1 MREIIIRIPGQKKDL
16 ILGELE
22 DDLTIDA
29 LKEIIHQKHEDQP
42 DPAQQRL
49 IHSGKMLENGQRL
62 DELNLNSDNQ
72 GSAVIHLVVSK
83 VGFLLFY
90 IESYCDYFLKHKK
103 QFF

>member
-83 VGFLLFY
+83 VGFFN
-90 IESYCDYFLKHKK
+90 
-103 QFF
+103 FFFTSKFIVTIF

>member
-16 ILGELE
+16 ILGDL
-22 DDLTIDA
+22 DDNLTIDA

-42 DPAQQRL
+42 NPAQQRL

-62 DELNLNSDNQ
+62 DELNLNTDNQ

-83 VGFLLFY
+83 VSFSHWNDHNFLNIKNNFY
-90 IESYCDYFLKHKK
+90 II
-103 QFF
+103 